1 MQVQY
6 VTNEQG
12 QRTAVLLDVNEYRRL
27 VGEKSIDPELLMD
40 MSQSEL
46 EALANSRLTPDAQAR
61 LDALLNEQ
69 QQRPL
74 SQEETE
80 EMDRLL
86 AQIDQLTILKTR
98 ARYTLAQSQSR

>member
-6 VTNEQG
+6 LTNEQG
-12 QRTAVLLDVNEYRRL
+12 QTTAVLLDVNEYRRL
-27 VGEKSIDPELLMD
+27 VGEKSIDPELLLD

-46 EALANSRLTPDAQAR
+46 EALANSRLAPDEQAR
-61 LDALLNEQ
+61 LDTLLNEQ
-69 QQRPL
+69 KQHPL
-74 SQEETE
+74 DQEETE

>member
-6 VTNEQG
+6 LTNEQG

-46 EALANSRLTPDAQAR
+46 EALANSRLAPDAQAR

-69 QQRPL
+69 KQHLL
-74 SQEETE
+74 SHEKTE

-98 ARYTLAQSQSR
+98 ARYTLAQSQPR

>member
-46 EALANSRLTPDAQAR
+46 EALANSRLAPDAQAR

-69 QQRPL
+69 QQHPL